1 MLFSL
6 GPITA
11 LTGAAGGALAG
22 SRQGELD
29 AINKKNLLMQGQQNQ
44 WNLNEQDALWE
55 DKVKQALATSR
66 LTQQQTAAD
75 SSLVDDKTRLAK
87 QDLGLQYKIGGAQGE
102 LFDRTRDTGIGTGV
116 NLARSAFDTSSQE
129 SQLLQVTQALNDIKA
144 NPGKTIANLTALGV
158 APSAIQGDA
167 ITGYKVNGI
176 PAEQFLLGHRQTIMS
191 STSAQVGQPYAPAG
205 QSGTVPESSLP
216 AGSNKWTLGGSPVLF
231 SAGTDGIA
239 RVDRPGNM
247 YHGMPATEFEKVVKG
262 SPSQTG
268 PIPKPTSKPPTYPN
282 VPTNES
288 YDTARELIKRA
299 ETSVIPQDKLNDA
312 INHAKKYE
320 AIMRKFEFGTNIEG
334 NIGSQAWTVPAV
346 VGGLFTQSHAETEAR
361 ANARMSGMNNIL
373 ASENADLF
381 NYAQT
386 ILDNNGKFPENM
398 PLQDQKRFDELRNW
412 SWNGGEGINKKR
424 VKIAEVML
432 AASKMSGDASAP
444 ISTLLSR

>member
-87 QDLGLQYKIGGAQGE
+87 QDLGLQYKIGGARGE

-116 NLARSAFDTSSQE
+116 NLARSAFDTSSQD

-191 STSAQVGQPYAPAG
+191 ATLAQVGQPYAPAG
-205 QSGTVPESSLP
+205 QSKTIPESSLP

-231 SAGTDGIA
+231 SSGADGIA

-268 PIPKPTSKPPTYPN
+268 PIPKPTRPVPENPVITQKSVSDAKNIIDNSKLY
-282 VPTNES
+282 
-288 YDTARELIKRA
+288 
-299 ETSVIPQDKLNDA
+299 ETDPEILK
-312 INHAKKYE
+312 
-320 AIMRKFEFGTNIEG
+320 
-334 NIGSQAWTVPAV
+334 QA
-346 VGGLFTQSHAETEAR
+346 QSHLAQERRVLKELFDMSSNPDKDQLLIFFSEAKDDK
-361 ANARMSGMNNIL
+361 
-373 ASENADLF
+373 NADLRK
-381 NYAQT
+381 YATQ
-386 ILDNNGKFPENM
+386 IIALNGKLPKDMPES
-398 PLQDQKRFDELRNW
+398 DRKRWMDILPWGTDASKLRN
-412 SWNGGEGINKKR
+412 SVELANVFNKLGGEEYAPTPSLIPAPR
-424 VKIAEVML
+424 V
-432 AASKMSGDASAP
+432 
-444 ISTLLSR
+444 